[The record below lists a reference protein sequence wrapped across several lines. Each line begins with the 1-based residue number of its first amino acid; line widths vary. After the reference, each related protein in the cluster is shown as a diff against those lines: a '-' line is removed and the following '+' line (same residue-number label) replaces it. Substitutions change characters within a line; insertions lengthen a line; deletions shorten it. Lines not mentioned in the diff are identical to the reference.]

1 MPAKKSA
8 GASII
13 GRAVEHYKSQ
23 AVKRIEIPEWGD
35 DDGALVVFC
44 QPFTLRDQ
52 ARIQQSTKGQPQA
65 EALAEVV
72 ILKLVDENGEK
83 VFSMDDKTKLRTQVD
98 AQVLARVAGQIM
110 GLNQEILEKN

>member
-35 DDGALVVFC
+35 DEGPLVVYC
-44 QPFTLRDQ
+44 QPFT
-52 ARIQQSTKGQPQA
+52 
-65 EALAEVV
+65 
-72 ILKLVDENGEK
+72 
-83 VFSMDDKTKLRTQVD
+83 
-98 AQVLARVAGQIM
+98 
-110 GLNQEILEKN
+110 